1 MVRAFIAAEISQ
13 EARDA
18 LESVADG
25 LKAQGVS
32 GVRWVRPQGVHL
44 TLKFLGEIDE
54 ELVPG
59 VLEAM
64 ERACRGTGPFTLGLG
79 NVGAFP
85 NTNSPRVIWV
95 GLSGDVEPLS
105 ELQRR
110 VDQSLHSALSF
121 PLEARPF
128 TPHLTLGRLHDRTT
142 AQNRRRFG
150 QALAGVGLVSQVTWE
165 VSGVHLIRSW
175 YLVRSLEPWHLNC

>member
-18 LESVADG
+18 LEAVSDG
-25 LKAQGVS
+25 LKTQGVS

-54 ELVPG
+54 DLVPG

-64 ERACRGTGPFTLGLG
+64 ERACRVTGPFTLGLG

-85 NTNSPRVIWV
+85 NNNSPRVIWV
-95 GLSGDVEPLS
+95 GL
-105 ELQRR
+105 R
-110 VDQSLHSALSF
+110 
-121 PLEARPF
+121 
-128 TPHLTLGRLHDRTT
+128 GRGT
-142 AQNRRRFG
+142 
-150 QALAGVGLVSQVTWE
+150 VK
-165 VSGVHLIRSW
+165 
-175 YLVRSLEPWHLNC
+175 